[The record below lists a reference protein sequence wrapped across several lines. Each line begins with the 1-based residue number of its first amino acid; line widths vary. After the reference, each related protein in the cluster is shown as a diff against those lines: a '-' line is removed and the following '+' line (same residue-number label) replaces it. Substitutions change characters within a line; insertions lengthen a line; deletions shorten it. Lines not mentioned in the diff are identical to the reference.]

1 MWLIKSIYNMKDGD
15 DISLILNV
23 YEYFSE
29 DPIYKDILA
38 YKKNDSNLSKDITD
52 IIYRDEFKTSVS
64 RLELYK
70 KCPFSYFMQY
80 ILKVLP
86 NQEAKLNVLEL
97 GSFMHGVLEVFS
109 KKIMEKGI
117 SWQAILDDEKEEIL
131 PKYEKIL
138 EDIIYESIDKNL
150 SKQKQSVK
158 YMVLKRKLINTMK
171 KVIRTVAL
179 SYNQSEFKP
188 YDYEIEFKDGSAF
201 LPMEIE
207 LGDGKVMKLI
217 GKIDRV
223 DFLNFRDSMYI
234 RVVDYKSSGKD
245 LKIDKIKEGLSLQ
258 LITYMMAFMDNIFK

>member
-1 MWLIKSIYNMKDGD
+1 
-15 DISLILNV
+15 
-23 YEYFSE
+23 
-29 DPIYKDILA
+29 
-38 YKKNDSNLSKDITD
+38 
-52 IIYRDEFKTSVS
+52 
-64 RLELYK
+64 
-70 KCPFSYFMQY
+70 
-80 ILKVLP
+80 
-86 NQEAKLNVLEL
+86 
-97 GSFMHGVLEVFS
+97 
-109 KKIMEKGI
+109 
-117 SWQAILDDEKEEIL
+117 
-131 PKYEKIL
+131 
-138 EDIIYESIDKNL
+138 
-150 SKQKQSVK
+150 
-158 YMVLKRKLINTMK
+158 MVLKRKLINTMK

-258 LITYMMAFMDNIFK
+258 LITYMMAFMDNVEKNEKIKVNPAAMVYFNLSDRLVSLSEYYTDNEKIKAEIMKRLKMNGLFLSDIELLTKMDRNFARI